1 MKYSPIFLALFS
13 LFFAACDK
21 APEGTDVVLHT
32 DKGKVYLDLFDDTP
46 KHKENFLKLCKE
58 GFYDGTEFH
67 RVIKDFMAQGGNPA
81 TKPEKG
87 NLNPLPD
94 EDAGYKLDAEI
105 LPHYIHTKGV
115 LAAARDNNPDMKS
128 SGSQFFIVTGKPVS
142 DGLLDTAEIFIAE
155 AQKAKYVPEFMKENP
170 QFEKEE
176 ERFKQ
181 FAEKNQVDSAMAIQ
195 ERVMKAFEKYCE
207 TKQVDAYKYTKDQRE
222 SYKKLGGDPSLD
234 QQYTVFGR
242 VLKGMEVIEEITKAE
257 TQEGGRPKQP
267 IRVKKTEVLN

>member
-1 MKYSPIFLALFS
+1 MKYFPTFLVLFS

-21 APEGTDVVLHT
+21 APAGTDVVLHT

-87 NLNPLPD
+87 NLDPLPD

-142 DGLLDTAEIFIAE
+142 EGLLDTAEIFISN
-155 AQKAKYVPEFMKENP
+155 AQKSKYVPAFMKENP
-170 QFEKEE
+170 QFEREE
-176 ERFKQ
+176 QRFKQ

-195 ERVMKAFEKYCE
+195 ERVMAAFEKYCE
-207 TKQVDAYKYTKDQRE
+207 TKAINAYKYTKEQRE
-222 SYKKLGGDPSLD
+222 SYKKLGGYPSLD
-234 QQYTVFGR
+234 QQYTVFGK
-242 VLKGMEVIEEITKAE
+242 VLKGIEVIEEITKTE
-257 TQEGGRPKQP
+257 TQEAGRPKQA
-267 IRVKKTEVLN
+267 IRVNKTEVLN